1 MEHMVRALELA
12 SRYRPHPNP
21 RVGAVIV
28 NERGQ
33 VIGEGA
39 HVAPGTDHAEI
50 VALNSVSADVAGST
64 IYVTLEPCSHHGRT
78 PPCADALIAAGVS
91 KVVVASIDPDTKVA
105 GSGIARLAAA
115 GIEVVT
121 GVRADESEAM
131 DPGYFLHRRLGRSR
145 ITLKMALTLDGNAA
159 AADGTSQ
166 WITGDLAR
174 EDSHRLRS
182 ESDAVLVGAGTVI
195 ADDPLLEVRMVD
207 GRQPR
212 PVIVAGRTPLPV
224 DARIWGRNPLVVA
237 GAGYQGPGEHV
248 LVATVGDGRVDVAA
262 VARRLGELGLL
273 DVMAEGGPHLA
284 RSLFTAGLVDRVV
297 IYYGAKLAGGSGRN
311 GFSGSF
317 ATLTDALDMH
327 TRSVDLLGDDIR
339 VELLPRGT

>member
-12 SRYRPHPNP
+12 SRHRPHPNP

-28 NERGQ
+28 NEQGK
-33 VIGEGA
+33 VIGEGS

-50 VALNSVSADVAGST
+50 VALKSASADVAGST
-64 IYVTLEPCSHHGRT
+64 VYVTLEPCSHHGRT

-91 KVVVASIDPDTKVA
+91 KVVVAAIDPDTKVA
-105 GSGIARLAAA
+105 GSGVARLQAA

-121 GVRADESEAM
+121 GVKADESEAM
-131 DPGYFLHRRLGRSR
+131 DPGYFHHRRFGRSR

-174 EDSHRLRS
+174 EDSHRLRA

-195 ADDPLLEVRMVD
+195 ADDPLLDVRMVD

-224 DARIWGRNPLVVA
+224 HARIWGRNPLVVA
-237 GAGYQGPGEHV
+237 ESGYQGPGEHV
-248 LVATVGDGRVDVAA
+248 PIATDKDGRVDVAA
-262 VARRLGELGLL
+262 MARRLGELGLL
-273 DVMAEGGPHLA
+273 DVMVEGGPHLA
-284 RSLFTAGLVDRVV
+284 RSLFLVGLVDRVV

-311 GFSGSF
+311 AFAGSF
-317 ATLTDALDMH
+317 VTLTDALDMR
-327 TRSVDLLGDDIR
+327 TMSVELLGDDIR